1 MESGERSKIEQA
13 LYNMRVDANKGSD
26 EGYSDM
32 VGNPKYAGD
41 VDLIMKHGLQAVTIS
56 GGRVSLKGSFKAS
69 LTPVDVDSVA
79 AKTESISKSASYEED
94 VEEVVVVN
102 SSAPS
107 GGGETQSNETMPVE
121 TSSTGGG
128 EDFAEALY
136 EGG

>member
-1 MESGERSKIEQA
+1 MYKRQA
-13 LYNMRVDANKGSD
+13 LYELRIESVKLGEAH
-26 EGYSDM
+26 SDM
-32 VGNPKYAGD
+32 VGNPKYKGD
-41 VDLIMKHGLQAVTIS
+41 VDLIMKHGLQAVTIE
-56 GGRVSLKGSFKAS
+56 GGRVSLKESFKAS

-102 SSAPS
+102 STAPS
-107 GGGETQSNETMPVE
+107 GGGGETQSNETMPVE